1 MPKKESLR
9 YRLRQADIKHFD
21 KLIHDQPKKWLI
33 KNFSKRADEYPV
45 NVSMLMRNIIWQMR
59 ERVLAGNKPVYRE
72 LIRTFWY
79 SYIKSTLAR
88 AGALSQERDQY
99 KDLVSELT
107 KMVTKY
113 RLMKYK
119 DIGFRDNKK
128 GQRMVGGSANI
139 ILFSEK
145 AGHQEFLL
153 ETADK
158 YGVSALAL
166 GGQPSLLNIEY
177 FVDDLKKHKVNLK
190 RSFYLFSIVDYDPSG
205 WIIRDAFI
213 DNLKFYGIA
222 NVRVIELIHPDMLK
236 PEEVKISRYPIET
249 GKGMEVKN
257 KKWLKQIRRRQY
269 KNQRYLEQKR
279 IIIEKDKTKTKQIL
293 YGLEAE
299 AVSIKRLNARLEEE
313 LFPLI
318 GKSENLLKRY
328 ELKRLRQSLEDLM
341 IKKLT

>member
-1 MPKKESLR
+1 MPKKNSLNA
-9 YRLRQADIKHFD
+9 RLRQADIRHFD

-45 NVSMLMRNIIWQMR
+45 NVSMLMRNIIWQLR
-59 ERVLAGNKPVYRE
+59 ERVLKGNKPVYRE

-88 AGALSQERDQY
+88 AGALSQKRDQY
-99 KDLVSELT
+99 KELVDEL
-107 KMVTKY
+107 KNMVIKY

-153 ETADK
+153 EMAEK
-158 YGVSALAL
+158 YSISALAL
-166 GGQPSLLNIEY
+166 GGQPSVLNIEY

-190 RSFYLFSIVDYDPSG
+190 RSFYLFSMVDYDPSG
-205 WIIRDAFI
+205 WIIRDAFVN
-213 DNLKFYGIA
+213 DLKFYGVS
-222 NVRVIELIHPDMLK
+222 NVRIIDLVHPDMLK
-236 PEEVKISRYPIET
+236 PKEVKISRYPVRA
-249 GKGMEVKN
+249 GKDMEAKN
-257 KKWLKQIRRRQY
+257 KKWLEQISKRKY
-269 KNQRYLEQKR
+269 KNQRYLKQR
-279 IIIEKDKTKTKQIL
+279 QIITEKGKTKIKNIL

-299 AVSIKRLNARLEEE
+299 SISTQRFTAKLEKVM
-313 LFPLI
+313 FPLL
-318 GKSENLLKRY
+318 GKSEDLLKRY
-328 ELKRLRQSLEDLM
+328 ELQKLNQAIKALM